1 MSPARASTENSLVI
15 SRQPRDTRAASINAQ
30 NHSRGRMH
38 RLFSSKLR
46 SSRHRVS
53 LAIFV
58 LGTASPAF
66 LVTTLHA
73 QQATLADTP
82 VTPAPILTASTSST
96 LDLSIPAY
104 TSSSANTDQPAPPA
118 DIDAPQSQS
127 NEPAPKQTTRI
138 LGILPNFRAV
148 SADVKLPPQ
157 TVHEK
162 FKTAFEDSFDYS
174 SIFIPLA
181 IAGYNLGTNAY
192 PELGHGGSAYGQ
204 YLWRA
209 AIDQTVENFMVEAI
223 VPSITHQDNRYYT
236 LGHGG
241 FWKRTGYALTRVVIT
256 RNDAG
261 HETFNTSEVI
271 GSGAAAGISTT
282 YYPSRE
288 RSIGNFGSEWGLNI
302 GIDAASFVVKEFWPD
317 VNHALFHGAKPSQ
330 PAAAQ

>member
-1 MSPARASTENSLVI
+1 MHSLV
-15 SRQPRDTRAASINAQ
+15 SVK
-30 NHSRGRMH
+30 H
-38 RLFSSKLR
+38 RSSKF
-46 SSRHRVS
+46 RVS
-53 LAIFV
+53 VAIFFI
-58 LGTASPAF
+58 GTAPQAF
-66 LVTTLHA
+66 LGTTLHA
-73 QQATLADTP
+73 QQAALADTP
-82 VTPAPILTASTSST
+82 STSVPILTASASP
-96 LDLSIPAY
+96 LDLSHQDFTIPPY
-104 TSSSANTDQPAPPA
+104 ISSSADTDQPAPPA
-118 DIDAPQSQS
+118 DIDAPQAQSSS
-127 NEPAPKQTTRI
+127 NEPPPKQTSRI

-181 IAGYNLGTNAY
+181 IAGYDVATNPY
-192 PELGHGGSAYGQ
+192 PELGHGGSAFGQ

-209 AIDQTVENFMVEAI
+209 AVDQTVENFMVEAV

-236 LGHGG
+236 LGRGG
-241 FWKRTGYALTRVVIT
+241 FWRRTGYALTRAVIT

-261 HETFNTSEVI
+261 KEVFNTSEVV

-288 RSIGNFGSEWGLNI
+288 RSIGNFGSEWALDI

-317 VNHALFHGAKPSQ
+317 VNHALFHGAKPTHTTT
-330 PAAAQ
+330 AQ